1 MRLIDEQY
9 LKTPTYG
16 SRSMARH
23 FRRHGRKVNRRRIQR
38 LMRLMGIEA
47 IYPKPHT
54 SRPHPEHKIYPY
66 LLRDLRIDHANQVWA
81 TDITYVPM
89 ARGFMYLVA
98 VMDWH
103 SRKILSW
110 RLSNTLRTSAIRPSR
125 TLSAAMESLRSST
138 RIKEHSL
145 PATGSHRS
153 SRTTGST
160 SAWTAVADARITF
173 SLNGY
178 GGPSSITTF
187 TCIRSAAAPS
197 CVMG

>member
-66 LLRDLRIDHANQVWA
+66 LLRDQRIDHANQVWA

-98 VMDWH
+98 VVDWH

-110 RLSNTLRTSAIRPSR
+110 RLFNTLRISVIKPSR
-125 TLSAAMESLRSST
+125 KPWIVTVSVKIVVAFSYAALADVDEVFASA
-138 RIKEHSL
+138 
-145 PATGSHRS
+145 G
-153 SRTTGST
+153 GFNQT
-160 SAWTAVADARITF
+160 SPI
-173 SLNGY
+173 
-178 GGPSSITTF
+178 
-187 TCIRSAAAPS
+187 
-197 CVMG
+197 